1 MDTEI
6 ATVNVST
13 GVGSLYLLKL
23 SLQLIDLLFGLF
35 INSDLNLLLKLGDFK
50 NYQNLVSAV
59 DVDLDRGTSIFWF

>member
-35 INSDLNLLLKLGDFK
+35 INSDLNLLLKLRDFK